1 MGIAS
6 ILQTFGGRQL
16 DVIARD
22 DAGRHAAVSGQVLC
36 KVAAQLLVDFV
47 GRRLDRLKAKA
58 ARHPAVEKGAGQRA
72 HARACVQ

>member
-1 MGIAS
+1 MNNQNDYIE
-6 ILQTFGGRQL
+6 
-16 DVIARD
+16 
-22 DAGRHAAVSGQVLC
+22 
-36 KVAAQLLVDFV
+36 AAQLLVDLV